1 MLERQMFKNRLFHFL
16 INFTCKIKLINL
28 IRACDWVILLF
39 TQQVKF
45 TKTGT
50 SPKWNAHLNKERE
63 GERNKKGGN
72 EITNGTTTY
81 LFHVCALY
89 FGQYK
94 NSGELRYCGYDMSTR
109 CCKHTLKRFL
119 IGQFV
124 KFFLLINLIIHQTF
138 QSICSETLTTVCRF
152 VRVACSNTL
161 QYASIII
168 PTHFNTLIRVSK
180 ECSCRSSLLGAVF
193 PRDPLSLCTGYDYSI
208 YNRSYSAHKILRS

>member
-1 MLERQMFKNRLFHFL
+1 
-16 INFTCKIKLINL
+16 
-28 IRACDWVILLF
+28 LLF

-63 GERNKKGGN
+63 GERKRERERERNKKGGN
-72 EITNGTTTY
+72 ETTNRTTTY
-81 LFHVCALY
+81 LFHVCAFY
-89 FGQYK
+89 FGQHK
-94 NSGELRYCGYDMSTR
+94 NSGELRYCGCGMSTR

-168 PTHFNTLIRVSK
+168 PTHFNTLIRISRAMAGINLVYTVELILESK
-180 ECSCRSSLLGAVF
+180 
-193 PRDPLSLCTGYDYSI
+193 
-208 YNRSYSAHKILRS
+208 LRSETHQRNCVETFL